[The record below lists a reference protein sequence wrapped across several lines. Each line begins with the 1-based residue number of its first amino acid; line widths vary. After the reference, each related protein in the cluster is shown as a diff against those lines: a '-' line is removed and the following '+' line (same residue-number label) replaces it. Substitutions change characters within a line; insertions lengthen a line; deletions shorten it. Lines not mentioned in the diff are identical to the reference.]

1 MGFET
6 MVENETATTAA
17 AANPSRNTGSV
28 NLFGSPGLGHTA
40 TDTTVQRLAMAAHTV
55 ALRGT
60 SRETIAGSPN
70 HSSTTSGMKK
80 TILRE
85 CCMSRN
91 VPAVTATKRR
101 NTAA

>member
-6 MVENETATTAA
+6 IVENDTARSAA
-17 AANPSRNTGSV
+17 AANPTRDTGSI
-28 NLFGSPGLGHTA
+28 NLSSTPGLGHTA
-40 TDTTVQRLAMAAHTV
+40 ADTTVARLTMAAHTV

-70 HSSTTSGMKK
+70 HSSTTSAMKK
-80 TILRE
+80 TILRD
-85 CCMSRN
+85 CRMSGN